1 MIVTYASKRMRL
13 VCTDERACKKL
24 RPDLVDK
31 VKMRHNA
38 LEVAKD
44 MKDLARIDPGG
55 KWHPLTGDREGTWAG
70 RLSKNY
76 RMIVRP
82 YGDGVEVVVT
92 EESSVEVVEIVD
104 YH

>member
-1 MIVTYASKRMRL
+1 MIVTYASRRMRL
-13 VCTDERACKKL
+13 VCTDERACRKM
-24 RPDLVDK
+24 RPDLVEK
-31 VKMRHNA
+31 VKLRHNA

-44 MKDLARIDPGG
+44 MPDLVSIDPGG
-55 KWHPLTGDREGTWAG
+55 RWHPLTGDRAGTWAG

-92 EESSVEVVEIVD
+92 EENSVEVVEIAD

>member
-1 MIVTYASKRMRL
+1 MIVTYASKRMKL
-13 VCTDERACKKL
+13 VCTDERACRRL
-24 RPDLVDK
+24 RPDLVEK

-38 LEVAKD
+38 LETATD
-44 MKDLARIDPGG
+44 MPDLKRIDPGG
-55 KWHPLTGDREGTWAG
+55 RWHPLTGDRAGTWAG

-82 YGDGVEVVVT
+82 HGDGVEVVVT
-92 EESSVEVVEIVD
+92 EEASVEVVEIAD